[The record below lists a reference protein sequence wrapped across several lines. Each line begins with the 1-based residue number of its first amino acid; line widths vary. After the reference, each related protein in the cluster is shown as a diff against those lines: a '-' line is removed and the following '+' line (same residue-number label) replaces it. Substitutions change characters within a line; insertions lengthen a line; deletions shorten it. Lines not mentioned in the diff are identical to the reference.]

1 MEMLDKKEIWV
12 VFSFKFKMGR
22 KAAQTTCNIN
32 NTFGLGTAKKCT
44 VQWSFKKFC
53 RGDKSLEDEELIVRL
68 TSEVDNNQLRAVIK
82 ADPLT
87 TTWEAA
93 EEINI
98 DHSIVIQHLK
108 QTGKVKKLD

>member
-1 MEMLDKKEIWV
+1 MMLDKHISV
-12 VFSFKFKMGR
+12 IFLFQFKMGC
-22 KAAQTTCNIN
+22 KAVETTTNVN

-87 TTWEAA
+87 TT
-93 EEINI
+93 
-98 DHSIVIQHLK
+98 
-108 QTGKVKKLD
+108 